1 MQNVKNGL
9 ARNDVLNHTKTLSG
23 HPDLNREPP
32 APKAGALP
40 LEPCPE
46 CVYCSNFRR
55 FSEQKNKRYTRPKKE
70 RQKKAKPAHRAR
82 VYRYCA
88 HQDLNL
94 EPTDYES
101 VALTD

>member
-1 MQNVKNGL
+1 MPDAAVVSVQSDEACRTLKTVGKNL
-9 ARNDVLNHTKTLSG
+9 EDIKTLSG

-55 FSEQKNKRYTRPKKE
+55 FSEQKNKRRTRPKKE
-70 RQKKAKPAHRAR
+70 RRKKAKPAHRAR

-88 HQDLNL
+88 GL
-94 EPTDYES
+94 
-101 VALTD
+101 AFR